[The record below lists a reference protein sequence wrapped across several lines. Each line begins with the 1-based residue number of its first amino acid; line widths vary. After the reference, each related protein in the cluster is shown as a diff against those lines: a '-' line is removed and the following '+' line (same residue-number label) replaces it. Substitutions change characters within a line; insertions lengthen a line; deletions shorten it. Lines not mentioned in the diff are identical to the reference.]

1 MNQLSRAECRPK
13 SRRITEFLNKQEQ
26 KRQRER
32 ETDRKRE
39 RERER
44 LWKRLTGA
52 DPHDLINRTFAHH
65 HRGFLVHFFSF
76 FLDFFFCAFGKNN
89 WPAYRGLGGEP
100 RHSKRKTASFLSLSL
115 SLSLSLWSVKRR
127 TVVEVCRKICLLTTC
142 FGGRSLSPPPVY
154 QLSNRLVFDAY
165 QANGIVNVSKQH
177 LPFGRLS
184 RWFNV
189 IYGARWSPPAARYRR
204 RPLEECEFLFF
215 FLVVVEMLSL
225 FLFVSPRQRSVSF
238 RNFEPPI
245 RSNEKETM
253 KVSRSV
259 NRFKRLFKRDRER
272 KHQKKRQLWN
282 ELNGTHL
289 HCCVID
295 WERKTARVSPDRCQ
309 ELGCLEKKKSSR
321 KNVHRVPRTADR
333 WRCAAISIDTSS
345 SKPFH
350 NKSMR

>member
-1 MNQLSRAECRPK
+1 MFRWSVAIAAAGLSTLESTRV
-13 SRRITEFLNKQEQ
+13 RRLSGQWNR
-26 KRQRER
+26 KRQQTTPPVRTLIEMIQR
-32 ETDRKRE
+32 Y
-39 RERER
+39 
-44 LWKRLTGA
+44 LWRPMISA
-52 DPHDLINRTFAHH
+52 
-65 HRGFLVHFFSF
+65 
-76 FLDFFFCAFGKNN
+76 
-89 WPAYRGLGGEP
+89 
-100 RHSKRKTASFLSLSL
+100 
-115 SLSLSLWSVKRR
+115 
-127 TVVEVCRKICLLTTC
+127 
-142 FGGRSLSPPPVY
+142 GRSISTPTAGGMRI
-154 QLSNRLVFDAY
+154 S
-165 QANGIVNVSKQH
+165 
-177 LPFGRLS
+177 
-184 RWFNV
+184 
-189 IYGARWSPPAARYRR
+189 
-204 RPLEECEFLFF
+204 FF

-245 RSNEKETM
+245 RSNEKETI